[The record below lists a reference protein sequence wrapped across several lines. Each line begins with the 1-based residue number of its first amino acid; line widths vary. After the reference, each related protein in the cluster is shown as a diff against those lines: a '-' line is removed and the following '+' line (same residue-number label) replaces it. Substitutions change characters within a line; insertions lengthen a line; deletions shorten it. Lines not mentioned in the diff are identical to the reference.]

1 MTCRA
6 IALVVLAACGS
17 SDAPRPR
24 TFGGDRPVDL
34 QVPMGFTEGKQYPLV
49 LVLHGYSATGFVQE
63 TFFGAKSVVNDGSAF
78 VLAPDGLVDSMGHE
92 YWNADPQCC
101 DFDHSGVDDSSYLAS
116 LVEDVKAAW
125 PIDRVLVMG
134 HSNGGYMTYR
144 FTCDH
149 ADLVDGMV
157 VLAGAYPTT
166 TCTPS
171 RAVPLIH
178 IHGDQDAE
186 VPFSLAMPSVTA
198 WASDDGCGAFSPSTS
213 YDLDS
218 MVAGAETTSQIAS
231 CPAGLDVQF
240 WTMAGVGHIPSYT
253 SAFMPTIW
261 GWFTSR

>member
-1 MTCRA
+1 VTCRA
-6 IALVVLAACGS
+6 IALVVLAACGT
-17 SDAPRPR
+17 SDAPRPK

-34 QVPMGFTEGKQYPLV
+34 QVPMGFTDDQQYPLV
-49 LVLHGYSATGFVQE
+49 LVLHGYSANGTVQE
-63 TFFGAKSVVNDGSAF
+63 AFFGAKSVVTDGSAF
-78 VLAPDGLVDSMGHE
+78 VLAPDGLVDSAGNQ

-178 IHGDQDAE
+178 IHGDQDTE
-186 VPFSLAMPSVTA
+186 VPFDLAMPSVTA
-198 WASDDGCGAFSPSTS
+198 WAGDDGCGAFSPGPS
-213 YDLDS
+213 YDLDGI
-218 MVAGAETTSQIAS
+218 VDGAETSSQIAS
-231 CPAGLDVQF
+231 CPAGLDVEL
-240 WTMAGVGHIPSYT
+240 WAMAGVGHIPSYT